1 LDSLADK
8 VTPKAIRL
16 ELETLRKESEVLNDD
31 RTSKALDHAY
41 KQAMERIEGQEQGF
55 EKLAKKVLSWIT
67 CAKRPLTT
75 LELQHA
81 LAVEIGEPELD
92 NENLPEIEDMLSVCA
107 GLVIVDEESNI
118 IRLVH
123 YTTQEFFERT
133 QRDWFPEVEADIANV
148 CITYL
153 SFDFFEAGFCQ
164 SDEEFKIR
172 LQSNPLYDYAA
183 RHWGHHL
190 RKALNTQYQIPGFLR
205 SESQVSASSQAMMV
219 SNKYRYSDYSQRV
232 PRQMREVHLAGYFGL
247 TRLTGML
254 LEQGRPSDCKDT
266 KGRTPLSYAA
276 ENGHEAVVRL
286 LLARADVEVN
296 SETEYGR
303 TPLLW
308 AAENGHEAVIR
319 LLLTRVGIEV
329 NSESGYGR
337 TPLSSAAKNGHE
349 AVVRL
354 LLTRADVEVNSK
366 NWLSWTP
373 LSCAAENGH
382 EAVVRLLLAQAD
394 VEVNSK
400 NRLGRTPL
408 LCAAENGHE
417 AVVTQLLALAD
428 VEVNSEDVNGRTP
441 LSCAAEN
448 GHEAVVRLLLAHSSQ
463 FS

>member
-16 ELETLRKESEVLNDD
+16 ELQTLRKESEVLNDD

-190 RKALNTQYQIPGFLR
+190 RKALDTQHQIPGFL
-205 SESQVSASSQAMMV
+205 SNESQVSASSQAMMV
-219 SNKYRYSDYSQRV
+219 SNEYHYSDYSQWV
-232 PRQMREVHLAGYFGL
+232 PRQMREVHLAAYFGL

-254 LEQGRPSDCKDT
+254 FEQGRPSDCKDT

-286 LLARADVEVN
+286 LLARADVEIN
-296 SETEYGR
+296 SEDKYGQ
-303 TPLLW
+303 TPLSY
-308 AAENGHEAVIR
+308 AAENGHEAMVK
-319 LLLTRVGIEV
+319 LLLARADIEI
-329 NSESGYGR
+329 NSEDKYGP
-337 TPLSSAAKNGHE
+337 TPLSYAAKNGHE
-349 AVVRL
+349 TVIKL
-354 LLTRADVEVNSK
+354 LLARADIEINSEDE
-366 NWLSWTP
+366 NGRTP
-373 LSCAAENGH
+373 LSWAAGNGH
-382 EAVVRLLLAQAD
+382 EAVVRLLLARAD
-394 VEVNSK
+394 IEINSEDK
-400 NRLGRTPL
+400 YGQTPL
-408 LCAAENGHE
+408 SWAAENEHE
-417 AVVTQLLALAD
+417 TVI
-428 VEVNSEDVNGRTP
+428 
-441 LSCAAEN
+441 
-448 GHEAVVRLLLAHSSQ
+448 RLLLAHSSQ